1 MEVLS
6 RFLEQYIKE
15 IDFYERASKLCA
27 QICES
32 EIERS
37 GIRAIVTYRAKRP
50 DKLKDKLLKRNTKI
64 QYSSIGEI
72 YEDIVD
78 LAGVRIAIYFPGDK
92 EEIEKFIISTFDVE
106 ETKEFPVDLEPNGSK
121 GIYKKIFSGYH
132 ATHYRVRLKPE
143 LCAEDEK
150 KYCNALIEI
159 QIATVLM
166 HAWAEVEHDLV
177 YKPLSGQLSRDE
189 YEILD
194 ELNGLILSGEIA
206 LKRLQKAVNDRVSRQ
221 SVPFNNHYEL
231 AAFLYNKVQE
241 TLGEK
246 AEEMIMGRADI
257 LFNFLKI
264 AGMDKPE
271 QLNKYLQNIG
281 SYNHNNIVEYV
292 IEQVLGENPDLYS
305 VYLKSRN
312 SSGNRNPYSETEEI
326 QEQYF
331 DRKAITYFITR
342 WVGLMQLVKQFISN
356 YSIKI
361 NGSRF
366 DSPKLLYEAFKNSE
380 GEKKAEVLQELR
392 NQLIHG
398 NRMPTDNQ
406 LMEAGKIIDDLTEIL
421 NNKLKETDDILAA
434 AGKEN
439 GKNASYNSTETK

>member
-1 MEVLS
+1 MEILS

-50 DKLKDKLLKRNTKI
+50 DKLKDKLLKRNSKI
-64 QYSSIGEI
+64 KYSNMEEI
-72 YEDIVD
+72 YQDIVD

-92 EEIEKFIISTFDVE
+92 EEVEKFIMSAFEVE
-106 ETKEFPVDLEPNGSK
+106 EIKEFPGDAEPNGSK

-132 ATHYRVRLKPE
+132 ATHYRVRLKSE
-143 LCAEDEK
+143 LCAEDEE

-177 YKPLSGQLSRDE
+177 YKPSSGQLSKDE
-189 YEILD
+189 FEILD

-206 LKRLQKAVNDRVSRQ
+206 LKRLQKAVNDRVIRQ
-221 SVPFNNHYEL
+221 SVAFSNHYEL

-241 TLGEK
+241 ALGEK

-257 LFNFLKI
+257 LFSFLKI

-271 QLNKYLQNIG
+271 DLNGYLQNIG
-281 SYNHNNIVEYV
+281 NSSNNNNIVEYV
-292 IEQVLGENPDLYS
+292 VEQILEENPDLLET
-305 VYLKSRN
+305 YLKSRN
-312 SSGNRNPYSETEEI
+312 ANGSKNPYSEAGEI
-326 QEQYF
+326 QGRYQ
-331 DRKAITYFITR
+331 DNKAIAYFISR
-342 WVGLMQLVKQFISN
+342 WVTLMQLVKRLISIYGN
-356 YSIKI
+356 NVSSGKLDM
-361 NGSRF
+361 SR
-366 DSPKLLYEAFKNSE
+366 LLYEVFKNNESKE
-380 GEKKAEVLQELR
+380 KAEIIQDLR
-392 NQLIHG
+392 HQLVHGNHLPTDKQLI
-398 NRMPTDNQ
+398 
-406 LMEAGKIIDDLTEIL
+406 EAGRIIDDLIEIL
-421 NNKLKETDDILAA
+421 NNKLKEAYGQISLSS
-434 AGKEN
+434 K
-439 GKNASYNSTETK
+439 TKR

>member
-6 RFLEQYIKE
+6 RFLEQYKKE
-15 IDFYERASKLCA
+15 IDFYEKASRLCA
-27 QICES
+27 HICES

-64 QYSSIGEI
+64 QYSSIEEI

-92 EEIEKFIISTFDVE
+92 EEIEKFIMSTFDVE

-143 LCAEDEK
+143 LCVEDEK
-150 KYCNALIEI
+150 KYCKALIEI

-206 LKRLQKAVNDRVSRQ
+206 LKRLQKAVNERVSRQ

-241 TLGEK
+241 ALGEK
-246 AEEMIMGRADI
+246 AEEMIMGRADM
-257 LFNFLKI
+257 LFNFLKM

-271 QLNKYLQNIG
+271 QLNKCLNNIAN
-281 SYNHNNIVEYV
+281 YDHNNIVEYV
-292 IEQVLGENPDLYS
+292 IEQILGENPALYS

-312 SSGNRNPYSETEEI
+312 SSGSRNPYSETQEI
-326 QEQYF
+326 REQY
-331 DRKAITYFITR
+331 DDKKALDHFIAK
-342 WVGLMQLVKQFISN
+342 WVGLMQLVKQFISD
-356 YSIKI
+356 YGIKI
-361 NGSRF
+361 NGGRF

-380 GEKKAEVLQELR
+380 GEDKVEVLQKLR

-398 NRMPTDNQ
+398 NGMPSDNQ
-406 LMEAGKIIDDLTEIL
+406 LMEAVRIIDDLMEIL
-421 NNKLKETDDILAA
+421 ENKLKKTHSILTV
-434 AGKEN
+434 AGEEN
-439 GKNASYNSTETK
+439 EENTPHNSTKTQ